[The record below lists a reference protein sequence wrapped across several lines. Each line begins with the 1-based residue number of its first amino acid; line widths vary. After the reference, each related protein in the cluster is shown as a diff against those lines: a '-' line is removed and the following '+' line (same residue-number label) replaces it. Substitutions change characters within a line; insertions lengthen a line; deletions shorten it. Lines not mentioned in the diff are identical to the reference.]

1 VRVKLSRILVVFVI
15 MVLAGGFAAASDPRV
30 VVELAVANQRPS
42 VPAGA
47 NWGWWN
53 PSKYPDSW
61 DPDEG
66 ASFGVADARLLVSG
80 GTYTVILAGEWYPS
94 LDAVGT
100 YDLDGDGV
108 VADTLTLKT
117 QIYDLGLGMR
127 LGRDP
132 RNGAMPWIGATY
144 MDIGERVT
152 STPPPDS
159 DLSESAKR
167 ADSGL
172 WGVAAGVD
180 GSVTVWSSLDVTGR
194 VLVRWATG
202 TRRATLSPEDPGG
215 VGGEVTV
222 SDSIDHFM
230 WGLDIGLR
238 WRATRT
244 AQIEAGWRFR
254 DRSLDDGPATF
265 GGPQV
270 KVAFEF

>member
-1 VRVKLSRILVVFVI
+1 MKLSRILIVFVI
-15 MVLAGGFAAASDPRV
+15 AVQAGGLATASDPRV

-42 VPAGA
+42 VPSGA

-61 DPDEG
+61 DPDES

-80 GTYTVILAGEWYPS
+80 ETYTVILAGEWTS
-94 LDAVGT
+94 TLDAVGT
-100 YDLDGDGV
+100 YDLDGGDGPV
-108 VADTLTLKT
+108 TDSLRLKT
-117 QIYDLGLGMR
+117 QIYDLGLGMW
-127 LGRDP
+127 LGNDA

-144 MDIGERVT
+144 MDIGEQVT
-152 STPPPDS
+152 SVPSPDS
-159 DLSESAKR
+159 GLSQSDKR

-194 VLVRWATG
+194 LLVRWATG

-215 VGGEVTV
+215 AGGEVTV
-222 SDSIDHFM
+222 SDSIDHWM
-230 WGLDIGLR
+230 WGVDVGLR
-238 WRATRT
+238 WHATRVI
-244 AQIEAGWRFR
+244 QIEAGWRFR
-254 DRSLDDGPATF
+254 DRSLDAGPATF
-265 GGPQV
+265 GGPQI